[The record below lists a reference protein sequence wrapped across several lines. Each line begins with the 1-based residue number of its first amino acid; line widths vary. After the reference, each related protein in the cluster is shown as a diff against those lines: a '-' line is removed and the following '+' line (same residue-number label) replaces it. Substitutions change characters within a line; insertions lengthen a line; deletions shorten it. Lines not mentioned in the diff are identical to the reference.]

1 MSVTG
6 KATSYFPGLPEWDV
20 PTKSQTTSDF
30 IVSPSFLPQ
39 NYGPQPTRK
48 PYKTNKNNVNLG
60 DEKFEYKSL
69 AAASYKQ
76 IPKDFKKVRPLKE
89 RQELLATNYE
99 LGNEATDYLTSNM

>member
-30 IVSPSFLPQ
+30 IVSPSFSPQ

-60 DEKFEYKSL
+60 DEKFEYKSSDISL
-69 AAASYKQ
+69 SSSSSFVEA
-76 IPKDFKKVRPLKE
+76 
-89 RQELLATNYE
+89 ELE
-99 LGNEATDYLTSNM
+99 S